1 VKPDRKQLEAVM
13 VRRLKSE
20 VKNWDGSDHFAKRLP
35 LPIEV
40 PYTTAEKRIHS
51 ALQEY
56 TRFRS
61 AAYRDATEQYATE
74 FVLKPLKKRLFSSP
88 QAFAD
93 TLAKHE
99 QSVRSSRRKT
109 VIAQPS
115 LRLLQ
120 REFDRIEEEFD
131 DEEEQES
138 TNDAVLAAAQTFRPL
153 AGEEERLL
161 GEMRTWA
168 ERASA
173 PLDSKAARLIAWLE
187 ETIRPRGQWS
197 NERVIIFTEY
207 RATQNWLYGILA
219 NRGFAS
225 NDRLMMLHGSLDSV
239 DRERIKAAFQ
249 FDPAG
254 SPVRILL
261 ATDAASEGIDLQ
273 NHCHRLIHYEIP
285 WNPNRM
291 EQRNGRIDRHGQRAK
306 EVLVYHFVGQG
317 YNSAA
322 PAAKPGDLE
331 GDLEF
336 LMRAAVKI
344 NTIREDLGKVGP
356 VIAEQVE
363 EAMLGKRRQLDTD
376 RAERDAEPV
385 RRLLKFERDLRTQV
399 ERLAGQIQETRREL
413 RLAPENI
420 HSVVRIALALAG
432 QPPLMP
438 VAVEGGLRTYRVPE
452 FREPSWAPC
461 LEGLRHP
468 HTQEVRPIVFD
479 PELAKGRDDVVL
491 AHLNHRLVQMCLR
504 LLRAEIWAPPDV
516 RKIHRVAARI
526 VPNRVLDAPAVIA
539 HARLVLVSGDSQRLH
554 EEVIAAGGLVR
565 EGRFTRLGVTEVKNA
580 LAEQLD
586 TEPGEEAKQR
596 FRAVWPQLA
605 TPLYQALDARQR
617 ERTAAIQKVLAERA
631 GDEAAKI
638 RAIML
643 ELERAI
649 RGELEDPSFQQLT
662 FDFSSLE
669 REQFARN
676 ADSLRARLEAIPGE
690 LEKEIEQIRARF
702 ADPDPRLFPVA
713 VTFLIPQRL
722 AGGAD

>member
-56 TRFRS
+56 TRLRS

-74 FVLKPLKKRLFSSP
+74 FVLKLLKKRLFSSP

-605 TPLYQALDARQR
+605 TPLYQALDARQS

-649 RGELEDPSFQQLT
+649 RGKLEDPSFQQLT

-669 REQFARN
+669 REQFERN

>member
-1 VKPDRKQLEAVM
+1 M

-56 TRFRS
+56 TRLRS

-74 FVLKPLKKRLFSSP
+74 FVLKLLKKRLFSSP

-504 LLRAEIWAPPDV
+504 LLRTEIWAPPDV

-539 HARLVLVSGDSQRLH
+539 HARLVAPARRGDCRRRTGPRRPIH
-554 EEVIAAGGLVR
+554 AAGSHGSQER
-565 EGRFTRLGVTEVKNA
+565 PCRATRH
-580 LAEQLD
+580 
-586 TEPGEEAKQR
+586 
-596 FRAVWPQLA
+596 
-605 TPLYQALDARQR
+605 
-617 ERTAAIQKVLAERA
+617 RA
-631 GDEAAKI
+631 G
-638 RAIML
+638 
-643 ELERAI
+643 
-649 RGELEDPSFQQLT
+649 RGGQTTFPS
-662 FDFSSLE
+662 
-669 REQFARN
+669 
-676 ADSLRARLEAIPGE
+676 
-690 LEKEIEQIRARF
+690 
-702 ADPDPRLFPVA
+702 
-713 VTFLIPQRL
+713 RL
-722 AGGAD
+722 AATGHAALPGSRRPPE